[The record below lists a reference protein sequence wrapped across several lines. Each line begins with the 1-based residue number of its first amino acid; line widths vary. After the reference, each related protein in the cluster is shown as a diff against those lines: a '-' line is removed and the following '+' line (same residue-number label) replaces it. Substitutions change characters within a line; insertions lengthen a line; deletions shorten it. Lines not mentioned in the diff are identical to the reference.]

1 MHPALSVI
9 FFTTL
14 SGAGYG
20 LLFWAACAALDGHV
34 ATRPLLV
41 SIALAIVLSTVGLVS
56 SLFHLGKPARAW
68 RAFSQWR
75 TSWLSREGVASM
87 VTFLVAV
94 LLAAA
99 LLPGMLAADAQGTPV
114 RLSIPGVAVAVLAM
128 ACAIATVAC
137 TAMIYAS
144 LKPIPAWRHRLVLPA
159 YLLYALF
166 TGGLLFA
173 AIEAAAGGRLENR
186 PAMLAVWA
194 AIALWLLKRRYWS
207 AIDVP
212 LPATRGDAVGLP
224 QRSVGVFERPHTEA
238 NYLTREM
245 GFVVARRHS
254 RALRLASMVLTAM
267 LPIAL
272 LLPAWLFVHLDT
284 TPWYAAAALCALAG
298 AFVERWLFFAE
309 AKHMVTLYY

>member
-20 LLFWAACAALDGHV
+20 LLFWAACASLGGNVTA
-34 ATRPLLV
+34 RPLLV

-56 SLFHLGKPARAW
+56 SMFHLGKPSRAW

-75 TSWLSREGVASM
+75 TSWLSREGVAAM
-87 VTFLVAV
+87 VTFVAAV
-94 LLAAA
+94 LLGLAA
-99 LLPGMLAADAQGTPV
+99 LPGLLAADAEGTPL
-114 RLSIPGVAVAVLAM
+114 RLSIAGIVVALSAM

-144 LKPIPAWRHRLVLPA
+144 LKPIPAWRHRLVVPG

-173 AIEAAAGGRLENR
+173 AIEALAGGRLENR

-194 AIALWLLKRRYWS
+194 AIALWLLKRSYWS

-254 RALRLASMVLTAM
+254 RVLRLLATVFSAM

-284 TPWYAAAALCALAG
+284 APWYAAAALCALAG